1 MRKLQPLIA
10 ANFRN
15 SYRNRTVVL
24 VMLGF
29 CLFGIA
35 ILDVL
40 VYALALRPLFASPG
54 PDAALAA
61 RYLAMLAYG
70 TGFIAMGM
78 NLTIFTANIL
88 VKEKAQ
94 RIHESI
100 LAGPVTVRG
109 LWMAKTLALFIPGLA
124 LCELMS
130 LATILG
136 FDALAFA
143 PRMGFLASPQMI
155 VNVLVLLPMLFFPL
169 YCLVILVGLV
179 GNPVSGNVI
188 ANVAFSGI
196 LTLVLNLV
204 TRAGLDLGGSGFA
217 LGSLGLAAVLGILVF
232 ALQGRMSKE
241 RVILSGGA

>member
-1 MRKLQPLIA
+1 MTRLQPLIA
-10 ANFRN
+10 ANFRA

-35 ILDVL
+35 LLDVL
-40 VYALALRPLFASPG
+40 VYALALRPLLASPG

-109 LWMAKTLALFIPGLA
+109 LWMAKTLALFLPGLA

-130 LATILG
+130 LATLLG
-136 FDALAFA
+136 LDALVMA
-143 PRMGFLASPQMI
+143 PRLGFLASPQMAF
-155 VNVLVLLPMLFFPL
+155 NVFALIPILFFPL
-169 YCLVILVGLV
+169 YCLVILVGLA

-196 LTLVLNLV
+196 LTLALNLV
-204 TRAGLDLGGSGFA
+204 TRAGLDMGGPGFA
-217 LGSLGLAAVLGILVF
+217 LGNLGLAAALGILVLG
-232 ALQGRMSKE
+232 LQGRMSKE